1 MSGIEETVTAV
12 QDKVMSS
19 VPSSQTILI
28 TGGSG
33 FIAAHVLNSFLRRG
47 YAVRTTVRSEESS
60 EKVKQTHSQY
70 LSKLSFAIVKDITAD
85 GAFDDAVKDV
95 DGVIHTGMPTMPII
109 VVKG

>member
-1 MSGIEETVTAV
+1 MNGIKGTVNAV

-33 FIAAHVLNSFLRRG
+33 FVAAHVLNSFLRRG
-47 YAVRTTVRSEESS
+47 YAVRTTVRSEQSA
-60 EKVKQTHSQY
+60 EKVKQSHSQY

-95 DGVIHTGMPTMPII
+95 DGVIHTGMPNTPTA
-109 VVKG
+109 VLKD